1 MRAYSE
7 LTRYS
12 CPELSGEDELTIFW
26 GFNFFPKFVWFGKF
40 GKGFLGVCCFKV
52 IKNNLKIGVVPS
64 VYAGPVVLSDKKK
77 YGVDFL
83 FPETLWGLGK
93 GVVGSMF

>member
-40 GKGFLGVCCFKV
+40 GKGFLGVC
-52 IKNNLKIGVVPS
+52 
-64 VYAGPVVLSDKKK
+64 
-77 YGVDFL
+77 
-83 FPETLWGLGK
+83 
-93 GVVGSMF
+93 

>member
-40 GKGFLGVCCFKV
+40 GKGFLGV
-52 IKNNLKIGVVPS
+52 
-64 VYAGPVVLSDKKK
+64 
-77 YGVDFL
+77 DFL
-83 FPETLWGLGK
+83 FPETLRGLGK